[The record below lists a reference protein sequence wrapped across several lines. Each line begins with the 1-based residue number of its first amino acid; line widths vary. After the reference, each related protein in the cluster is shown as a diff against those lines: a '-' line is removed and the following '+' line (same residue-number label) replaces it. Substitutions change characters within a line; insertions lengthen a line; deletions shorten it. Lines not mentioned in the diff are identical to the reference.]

1 MKFDSGY
8 NHGKTWLRG
17 SIVCLAF
24 LLLAIAIG
32 WGFSSPAL
40 AEESVPPD
48 KIILTWT
55 TDPAT
60 SQTITWLMSGNSPAG
75 IQYSE
80 ADKFNGDFESALQ
93 IEVGGGE
100 FDSTHF
106 RYTANITGLLPDTTY
121 VYRVG
126 REGAWSQPL
135 SFTTAADTE
144 TFSFLYMGD
153 VQSGYA
159 EWGKVLTSVYQEYPV
174 RFSLLGGDL
183 TDNENEWGQFLD
195 AATRAFS
202 RIPVMP
208 TMGNHDGYMYLEFFA
223 LPDNGPGGF
232 EQTVYSFD
240 YGNAHFV
247 ILDSSNNTDEGIK
260 QWLQQDLQNTDETW
274 KFVVF
279 HHPAYPVASDYK
291 GIDQSIR
298 ENWIPILEQ
307 YNVDMV
313 FVGHQHMYMR
323 TYPIYQG
330 EVQTDPESYGIVYV
344 MGNAGSKTYAG
355 GGDFPYIA
363 KEQTGSNYQ
372 VIDIDGNVLTL
383 TSKKTNGDLIEAY
396 TIDKVSVSPEKPQ
409 YKVIPKEDAVYTI
422 GTTTNGLN
430 TMTVNP
436 NQTGFKYFTVSIEP
450 VKAHEGT
457 ETAVFIHLR
466 NNLQLQLNASE
477 ADFDIVRTAKAGFNV
492 EPNDEVRVYIVDQ
505 LSNDTA
511 SNPVVLQ

>member
-1 MKFDSGY
+1 
-8 NHGKTWLRG
+8 
-17 SIVCLAF
+17 
-24 LLLAIAIG
+24 
-32 WGFSSPAL
+32 
-40 AEESVPPD
+40 
-48 KIILTWT
+48 
-55 TDPAT
+55 
-60 SQTITWLMSGNSPAG
+60 MSGNSPYSPAWT
-75 IQYSE
+75 QYLE
-80 ADKFNGDFESALQ
+80 ADGFNGDFGFAQQ
-93 IEVGGGE
+93 IEVTGGK
-100 FDSTHF
+100 FDSVYY
-106 RYTANITGLLPDTTY
+106 RYTANITGLLPDTAY

-153 VQSGYA
+153 VQAGYA
-159 EWGKVLTSVYQEYPV
+159 EWGDVLTSVYQEYPV

-183 TDNENEWGQFLD
+183 TDKGADETEWGQFLD

-208 TMGNHDGYMYLEFFA
+208 TIGNHDGYMYLKFFA
-223 LPDNGPGGF
+223 LSNNGPGGF

-247 ILDSSNNTDEGIK
+247 VLDSNNNTNEGIK
-260 QWLQQDLQNTDETW
+260 QWLKQDLQNTDKTW
-274 KFVVF
+274 KFAVF
-279 HHPAYPVASDYK
+279 HHPAYQVFDDNK
-291 GIDQSIR
+291 TIDDSIR
-298 ENWIPILEQ
+298 ANWIPILEQ

-330 EVQTDPESYGIVYV
+330 EVQTDPESYGIIYV

-372 VIDIDGNVLTL
+372 VINIDGDVLTL
-383 TSKKTNGDLIEAY
+383 TSKKADGDLIETY
-396 TIDKVSVSPEKPQ
+396 TINKVSVSPEKPQ
-409 YKVIPKEDAVYTI
+409 YKVIPQEDSVYSITSI
-422 GTTTNGLN
+422 DGVK
-430 TMTVNP
+430 TMTVNQ

-457 ETAVFIHLR
+457 ETAVFNHLR

-477 ADFDIVRTAKAGFNV
+477 ADFDIVKTAKAGFNV